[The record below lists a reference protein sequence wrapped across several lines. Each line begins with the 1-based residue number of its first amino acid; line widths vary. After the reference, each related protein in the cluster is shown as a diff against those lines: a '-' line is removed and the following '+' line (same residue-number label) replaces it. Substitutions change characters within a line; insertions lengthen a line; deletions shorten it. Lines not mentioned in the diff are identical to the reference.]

1 MTRFG
6 RCMNILGHSFYKNN
20 GLIPI
25 FPFSDLSPFSIFSRS
40 LDDRYFLLTAF
51 IQWYLRLSIN
61 ELKYHKLTSK
71 VTLAIAILLFVWYF
85 LCSNH

>member
-25 FPFSDLSPFSIFSRS
+25 FPYLNILGHSFYKNNGLIPIF
-40 LDDRYFLLTAF
+40 
-51 IQWYLRLSIN
+51 
-61 ELKYHKLTSK
+61 
-71 VTLAIAILLFVWYF
+71 IL
-85 LCSNH
+85 